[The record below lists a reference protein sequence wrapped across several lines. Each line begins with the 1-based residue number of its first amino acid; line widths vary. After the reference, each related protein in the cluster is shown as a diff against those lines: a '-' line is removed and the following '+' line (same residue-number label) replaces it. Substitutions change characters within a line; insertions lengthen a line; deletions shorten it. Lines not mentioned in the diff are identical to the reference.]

1 MMKKLNSTGT
11 LWLDN
16 NGYAYSYET
25 QLTNH
30 YRGLRVFN
38 NTFYSMTTRK
48 HQAKF
53 DRKSFDLILNY
64 CSYKTQ
70 LQHCEV
76 ESAIRTELEILDNQL
91 FELTKKRNTRKKAE
105 TILKINNRKNE
116 LIAVLNK

>member
-1 MMKKLNSTGT
+1 MVQKLNSTGS

-30 YRGLRVFN
+30 YKDLRVFN
-38 NTFYSMTTRK
+38 NTYYSITTRK

-64 CSYKTQ
+64 CKYFTR
-70 LQHCEV
+70 LQPYEIEH
-76 ESAIRTELEILDNQL
+76 AIKTELKILDYQL
-91 FELTKKRNTRKKAE
+91 NELSKKRNTRKKAE
-105 TILKINNRKNE
+105 TILKINNRKSE
-116 LIAVLNK
+116 LLAALNK